1 MSKTI
6 ATLGITACLLLIL
19 PHLGRTQMSINNTA
33 PTITT
38 FNEMGST
45 SSLPANWK
53 MSAAGEG
60 QTAGWNSPNNVTAT
74 TQQAG
79 PGNSPTTGGRYN
91 WGSSASERSVGFM
104 TSSGYAS
111 PNSIMAFYQNTSGG
125 TINTLS
131 VAFSIERFRLNTTTP
146 TVSFFISSDG
156 STWQSISAGDVT
168 LPTGSNSY
176 AYTPPNTTRKIV
188 NLTNL
193 QITNNANFYLRWVF
207 ITGSSNSQGLALDDV
222 SVMTSTAGKA
232 LHFDGTNDYADATM
246 TATGLPQGAEQ
257 RTIEAWVKTTQT
269 TIGNIVS
276 WGTRANNQRV
286 GFAVR
291 NGKLAFIGEL
301 NDHLGVRLIN
311 DGEWHHVAITFNGS
325 VLAFYVDG
333 TLDRSTNA
341 SMNTVGQGL
350 VIGTISRPSS
360 GEFFNGIID
369 EVRIWNRA
377 LSAPEIQANMN
388 IEIPTTSNG
397 LLVNYHFNQGVAGEN
412 NSTVATLV
420 DASGNNFNGTLTDFT
435 LNGAISNWVVPGAP
449 VTAPPTLTINDKSLN
464 EGYSGPTT
472 FTFTV
477 SLSSPAPVGGV
488 TFDISTANNTATAGT
503 DYVAKS
509 LTAQTIPAG
518 NSTYTFD
525 VIVNGDFTIEA
536 NETFLVNVTNV
547 AGAILND
554 GQGQGTIVNDD
565 VLTTYYPRT
574 SSTDLSQ
581 ASNWTDDA
589 TGAGGTSPAD
599 FSSPNQLFDL
609 TTNAANPTVS
619 GAWSISGG
627 SNLQLNNTN
636 PLVFT
641 SSGSISIGSGSQA
654 DFNNRPVTLSSGS
667 TGTAYI
673 GTVAG
678 TLIGATNVT
687 VERFISSLNNR
698 AYRLLAPSVNTAT
711 PIRQHWQENGSNT
724 AGRGTHITG
733 STTGANGF
741 DATQTGEGSLFM
753 VDPVTFTYQYVAN
766 TNATNLNAK
775 DGYLLYIRGDRTI
788 DLSATGTPLPSNN
801 TTLRATG
808 SLLVGPQSFTGLY
821 GGSEFNLVTNPY
833 AAPID
838 WAGVRAASSNLTQF
852 YTLWDPNIGSQGGY
866 VTVSTTGVKSAP
878 SSSATTHIQS
888 GQAFFVQSTAGSTA
902 AQVNINETHKTSSNN
917 ANVFRLGSQTEM
929 LASSL
934 YYTNASG
941 IRVIADAVTSVYH
954 NSYSVNIDEDDAAQ
968 LPNWDE
974 DVAIVRNGS
983 QLSIEGRPLIE
994 STDTIP
1000 LLVARLQQRTYEWEF
1015 TASGFAHPNLQAVL
1029 VDNYL
1034 NSRQPIN
1041 LNGTTL
1047 IAFTVTADAGSAATN
1062 RFFVVFQPLTALPV
1076 TMASIKAH
1084 QKGSQVQVE
1093 WSTQAE
1099 VNMKAYEVEK
1109 STNGQ
1114 RFITLGDVN
1123 AKGSS
1128 GVNNYT
1134 WIDAN
1139 PNTGNNFYRVK
1150 GIARAGETYYSKV
1163 VRVNLNNG
1171 RNELVVYPN
1180 PMVDNTITLSFILPK
1195 GNYLTSIVNAAGQEV
1210 YRKSFTHAGGAA
1222 SQAFNLEHNLSKGV
1236 YQVVVSGNSEKFV
1249 QTITK
1254 N

>member
-1 MSKTI
+1 MSNLTI
-6 ATLGITACLLLIL
+6 SNGATFWIRWQSTDATSSDDGLAIDDFSIQANPPISSIGQSLDFGAESEIVDLGNLGAMNGDWTIETWFL
-19 PHLGRTQMSINNTA
+19 PNGINANENLFHSHYLTSGNGNQG
-33 PTITT
+33 IRM
-38 FNEMGST
+38 EMGNFGGGKLYLFLEGSQRNIVT
-45 SSLPANWK
+45 SSESLNN
-53 MSAAGEG
+53 
-60 QTAGWNSPNNVTAT
+60 GWHHIAI
-74 TQQAG
+74 
-79 PGNSPTTGGRYN
+79 
-91 WGSSASERSVGFM
+91 VG
-104 TSSGYAS
+104 
-111 PNSIMAFYQNTSGG
+111 
-125 TINTLS
+125 
-131 VAFSIERFRLNTTTP
+131 
-146 TVSFFISSDG
+146 D
-156 STWQSISAGDVT
+156 
-168 LPTGSNSY
+168 
-176 AYTPPNTTRKIV
+176 
-188 NLTNL
+188 
-193 QITNNANFYLRWVF
+193 
-207 ITGSSNSQGLALDDV
+207 
-222 SVMTSTAGKA
+222 
-232 LHFDGTNDYADATM
+232 
-246 TATGLPQGAEQ
+246 
-257 RTIEAWVKTTQT
+257 
-269 TIGNIVS
+269 
-276 WGTRANNQRV
+276 RANNKLYVYLDGVKKVDIAQTAWFNSLPDFVLGKGFGSANDRDYNGRLDEFRV
-286 GFAVR
+286 WTKALSQSDIT
-291 NGKLAFIGEL
+291 NGMSSELVGNETSLLAYY
-301 NDHLGVRLIN
+301 N
-311 DGEWHHVAITFNGS
+311 FNQGS
-325 VLAFYVDG
+325 ANGNNTSHTTL
-333 TLDRSTNA
+333 LDRS
-341 SMNTVGQGL
+341 S
-350 VIGTISRPSS
+350 
-360 GEFFNGIID
+360 
-369 EVRIWNRA
+369 
-377 LSAPEIQANMN
+377 
-388 IEIPTTSNG
+388 
-397 LLVNYHFNQGVAGEN
+397 
-412 NSTVATLV
+412 
-420 DASGNNFNGTLTDFT
+420 NNFNGTLIGFT
-435 LNGAISNWVVPGAP
+435 LTGSSSNWVAPGSP
-449 VTAPPTLTINDKSLN
+449 VAGATPTLTVSDVSLS
-464 EGYSGPTT
+464 EGNTGTST

-488 TFDISTANNTATAGT
+488 TFDISTANNTAIAGT

-525 VIVNGDFTIEA
+525 VIVSGDFTIEA

-547 AGAILND
+547 AGAILSD

-724 AGRGTHITG
+724 AGRGTHVTG

-766 TNATNLNAK
+766 TNATKLNAK

-888 GQAFFVQSTAGSTA
+888 GQAFFVQSTAGSTS
-902 AQVNINETHKTSSNN
+902 AQVNIDETHKTSSNN

-941 IRVIADAVTSVYH
+941 IRIIADAVTSVYH

-1000 LLVARLQQRTYEWEF
+1000 LLVARLQQKTYEWEF

-1062 RFFVVFQPLTALPV
+1062 RFFVVFQPLTVLPV

-1093 WSTQAE
+1093 WSTQTE

-1134 WIDAN
+1134 WIDAD

-1150 GIARAGETYYSKV
+1150 GIGRAGETYYSKV
-1163 VRVNLNNG
+1163 VRVNLNKG

-1222 SQAFNLEHNLSKGV
+1222 TQAFNLEHNLSKGV